1 MSKPRYDWWS
11 YVKGMIRRYP
21 ELCARQEELR
31 KTSLSPDL
39 SGMPHGHGK
48 ISDPVA
54 DAALRELPE
63 INRREMEAVRK
74 AIEETKR
81 LDTGEERLRMIRLV
95 FGDRTHTLEGAAI
108 KLHRCH
114 RTLVQWNGDFIRCVA
129 KNSEF
134 YEIHFLSHINRTLI
148 YRLRRCLT
156 WFHYRVILS
165 IVF

>member
-31 KTSLSPDL
+31 RTSLSPDL

-63 INRREMEAVRK
+63 INQREMEAVSK
-74 AIEETKR
+74 AIEETKK
-81 LDTGEERLRMIRLV
+81 LDTGEERLHMVRLV
-95 FGDRTHTLEGAAI
+95 FWNRTHTLEGVS
-108 KLHRCH
+108 KKSYRCK
-114 RTLVQWNGDFIRCVA
+114 RTIVQWHGDFIRLVA
-129 KNSEF
+129 KEF
-134 YEIHFLSHINRTLI
+134 GFID
-148 YRLRRCLT
+148 
-156 WFHYRVILS
+156 
-165 IVF
+165 

>member
-39 SGMPHGHGK
+39 SGMPHGRGK

-54 DAALRELPE
+54 NAALRELPK
-63 INRREMEAVRK
+63 INQREMEAVHK
-74 AIEETKR
+74 AIEETKK

-95 FGDRTHTLEGAAI
+95 FWDQTHTLEGAAQKCNISYSTARRWNSFFI
-108 KLHRCH
+108 KE
-114 RTLVQWNGDFIRCVA
+114 VA
-129 KNSEF
+129 KSFE
-134 YEIHFLSHINRTLI
+134 LI
-148 YRLRRCLT
+148 E
-156 WFHYRVILS
+156 
-165 IVF
+165 